1 MASSG
6 RVPHS
11 LFSRG
16 IHLYV
21 HVAKKGCGIPVRGP
35 DGSGSSAFQAQP
47 PLQQNLQVLSLGGG
61 ENQHR
66 EEYVESLE
74 GMRNGN
80 SNTAPRR
87 VVQSRKGVKVKAGH
101 EKGQAAHAGWVVL
114 GTNFCLDGV
123 PADEKGK
130 AMGMIGVVR
139 DKEQKRSMPPYR
151 KCDDWF

>member
-1 MASSG
+1 MPQFCEW
-6 RVPHS
+6 PHPAMFLTAYFQEGS
-11 LFSRG
+11 IS
-16 IHLYV
+16 V
-21 HVAKKGCGIPVRGP
+21 HVAKKGCGIPVRDP

-66 EEYVESLE
+66 EECVESLE

-87 VVQSRKGVKVKAGH
+87 VVQSRRGVKVKAGH
-101 EKGQAAHAGWVVL
+101 EKGQAAL

-130 AMGMIGVVR
+130 AMGMIGVAR

-151 KCDDWF
+151 KCDYWF